1 MNEISLFYVD
11 EKEMLYLKDNKE
23 VERKVISKEDN
34 TINAKR
40 SAWPESGRNGVWA
53 V

>member
-11 EKEMLYLKDNKE
+11 EKEMEMLYLKDNKE

-40 SAWPESGRNGVWA
+40 SA
-53 V
+53 